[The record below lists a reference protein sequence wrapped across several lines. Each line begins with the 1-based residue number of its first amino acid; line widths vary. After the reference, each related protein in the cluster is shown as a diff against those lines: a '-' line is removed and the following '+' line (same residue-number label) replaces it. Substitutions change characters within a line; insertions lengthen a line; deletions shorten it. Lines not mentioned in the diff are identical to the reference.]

1 MKVVYVLIF
10 CTSLYVLATDDTSDD
25 RKKLKATNIL
35 IQVHIDEE
43 TIWDKIKYFACHNNY
58 SMEQLTFIF
67 ALPEQDY
74 DNNPITQHR
83 FEREL
88 QVQLLIGSGY
98 NADRVHQIAH
108 DLFSVNALGMDRRIM
123 LKPVLRLLIIDII
136 IHPGSHD
143 VNFSSTCRII
153 GLFMSTKFPTSYT
166 KTADVLTDNT
176 CVICHGETDMKSYKY
191 VGASIHAVDN
201 DNHAFVKDSIV
212 LELG

>member
-58 SMEQLTFIF
+58 SME
-67 ALPEQDY
+67 
-74 DNNPITQHR
+74 HR